1 MRFDFQSLDEL
12 SRQLAA
18 ALPDELQTVRAELKE
33 QFRSILLASLQR
45 MELVTREEFDI
56 QKKVLERTREKLE
69 ILEKRLDQAD

>member
-33 QFRSILLASLQR
+33 QFRSILLASMQR
-45 MELVTREEFDI
+45 MELVTREELDS